1 MYAEAQAYLH
11 MDEEWM
17 WRFYLLDQRGRVI
30 VISHRAYFTRGEAEA
45 ALQEF
50 RFSLV
55 RAETG

>member
-1 MYAEAQAYLH
+1 MYADAQAFLH

-17 WRFYLLDQRGRVI
+17 WRFYLLDKRGRVI
-30 VISHRAYFTRGEAEA
+30 VISHRAYFTRDEAGA
-45 ALQEF
+45 ALEEF